1 MFTEKFHQ
9 RIITDPEILIGKPVI
24 KGTRVPVELI
34 LKLLAQG
41 TEVAE
46 ILEEYPRLA
55 REDILAAI
63 DYAHDVVATEEVYR
77 LQPA

>member
-1 MFTEKFHQ
+1 MFEEKFHR

-24 KGTRVPVELI
+24 KGTRIPVELI
-34 LKLLAQG
+34 LRLLAQG